1 MSPPQPSFARLRT
14 AVVVTV
20 LTAGGAGCTLTRT
33 EAPPITGPSELALA
47 IVVQATPDVL
57 SQDGTSQATVAVAA
71 LDEYGRPVAA
81 LDLRADIMVQGVV
94 QDFGRLSARS
104 LTTASNGRAS
114 VFYTAPEPVPG
125 SAGQTTVTIRITP
138 LMGDARSHVPRAI
151 DILLVPRPGP

>member
-20 LTAGGAGCTLTRT
+20 LTAGGAACTLTRT

-47 IVVQATPDVL
+47 IALQATPDVL

-81 LDLRADIMVQGVV
+81 LDLRADIM
-94 QDFGRLSARS
+94 DRY
-104 LTTASNGRAS
+104 LTTDAKRELKA
-114 VFYTAPEPVPG
+114 
-125 SAGQTTVTIRITP
+125 AG
-138 LMGDARSHVPRAI
+138 
-151 DILLVPRPGP
+151 

>member
-1 MSPPQPSFARLRT
+1 MI
-14 AVVVTV
+14 TV
-20 LTAGGAGCTLTRT
+20 LTAGGAACTLTRT

-47 IVVQATPDVL
+47 IVLQATPDVL

-71 LDEYGRPVAA
+71 LERI
-81 LDLRADIMVQGVV
+81 RAPGCRTRSSSRHHGARRGT
-94 QDFGRLSARS
+94 DFGRLSARS

-125 SAGQTTVTIRITP
+125 SAGQTIVTIRITP